1 MLQSS
6 LRIGAFQ
13 SSWWF
18 SNIKVM
24 QNATTMASIADA
36 KINGL
41 KLIPTNKANIEITID
56 ETR

>member
-1 MLQSS
+1 
-6 LRIGAFQ
+6 
-13 SSWWF
+13 
-18 SNIKVM
+18 M